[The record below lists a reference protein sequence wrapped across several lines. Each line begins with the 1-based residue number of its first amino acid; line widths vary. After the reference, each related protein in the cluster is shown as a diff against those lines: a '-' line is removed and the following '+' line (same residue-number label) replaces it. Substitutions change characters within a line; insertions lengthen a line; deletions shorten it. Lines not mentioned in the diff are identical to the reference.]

1 MIKFVKINTSPGR
14 TFPQHS
20 TVIVPFNT
28 TFPKGQLLA
37 VCTSGFLQ
45 SRVKL
50 EPTVSLSGPKG
61 QQNEYLNI
69 SL

>member
-28 TFPKGQLLA
+28 TFAKGQLLA
-37 VCTSGFLQ
+37 LCASGFIQ
-45 SRVKL
+45 SRIKL
-50 EPTVSLSGPKG
+50 EPTVSLSR
-61 QQNEYLNI
+61 
-69 SL
+69 